1 MGGKAQAAGS
11 DVESDAFA
19 YLAAHVLARESLAWF
34 GSDPDDTPLA
44 IRTQTGGAGDDFAV
58 ELRSGRTIEV
68 QSKGGAS
75 GNDDF
80 KSAAVRLFRGLH
92 DDPDLRGVIL
102 VDTNSTTTI
111 RREFREDALRLAGGI
126 EGETRDVMT
135 AVIERLGGGGTKFDH
150 ATMSRFRLIVLD
162 LEPGTEGSRSGQE
175 LLGRVLEEPGQRA
188 AAWDRLG
195 REGLR
200 VARRAG
206 RQDRDALAAL
216 LNLRPRPV
224 PPDDD
229 ARERYLD
236 WAIET
241 NAAFVLA
248 PLPDLRID
256 SFEAWDELTPP
267 LDPTLFAGSDT
278 EVIRAYHD
286 WEERRDKI
294 SVTDHWD
301 ACKLLESGKSAVIVG
316 GGGAGKS
323 TLTRRLV
330 REACE
335 GGMLALRVSL
345 RHIALLTDGAK
356 TMDDAIVAVAFDG
369 SGIDDAA
376 ARRLL
381 AGMDVL
387 IADGLDETEPR
398 RADVAQ
404 RLVAWMNGHP
414 NVAVIVTTRPVGHAA
429 ALLPGL
435 PLHELTALHAGGTL
449 RLARQIFVATLKDEE
464 TADSTLEAFDTE
476 LETNRAAA
484 VAARNPLLLTCM
496 VALALEGRP
505 LPQGRGALIEE
516 VIDLLRRTTPH
527 DRTVTVER
535 VDRDVANRVL
545 ELAAWLLA
553 ETPALTRDRLIDSV
567 TARLDDLSKREAH
580 RAADQALTFWEEHR
594 VLERLRSGTR
604 EYLTFVHLHLGEYAA
619 ARVVAAMSDQEVAAW
634 VTRVHRL
641 PQWRQVL
648 RFASEAGDA
657 ERIARILLDLDEP
670 SLAAECLEERAEPDR
685 ELITRTVDALTTRLG
700 SADEMAAA
708 DVLVRL
714 AVHAP
719 ERVSHACLPLLDA
732 PGPVTRLA
740 AEAGVF
746 AGDPVLIPEGMPR
759 KWLEEYLPIQLVLR
773 GTPPERI
780 SPLPYEADELQH
792 LTALLAVDALFKT
805 ASRDEAMQVAG
816 DFVPRATTTILF
828 RIESVLR
835 RHDATELLADV
846 ARRTARLTSSI
857 WDFGGDKRREALL
870 AILDA
875 IAASVGTPP
884 AEEAVR
890 RTLPLLSRVLSA
902 IEYQHDDF
910 EWVHERTDQESV
922 ELIIDR
928 TLRGIRIEREALRRE
943 LASAYRIVHSL
954 TARGIYPHIRI
965 VAVHVDWRAAA
976 AEVIEPEQLRRA
988 LVHTAPG
995 VVRIATHLLAAGAT
1009 GSEARAVIA
1018 GALAEN
1024 RKFTAFYLTQVA
1036 PGVLRLDAAVAILR
1050 DALQQPDATRRLRG
1064 IFEALAFVDALR
1076 AGFAAEIVKALVHP
1090 NSWVAEAAADAL
1102 EHLKH
1107 QCTDAYVAALHDAI
1121 SFWQTHPAWC
1131 PRCDR
1136 EVAERF
1142 CPKCRGIGL
1151 PRPDAALHRELA
1163 RCAAA
1168 DTA

>member
-11 DVESDAFA
+11 DVESDVFA

-44 IRTQTGGAGDDFAV
+44 IRTQTGDAGDDFAV

-80 KSAAVRLFRGLH
+80 KSAAVRLFQGLH
-92 DDPDLRGVIL
+92 ADPDLRAVIL
-102 VDTNSTTTI
+102 VDTNSTATI
-111 RREFREDALRLAGGI
+111 RREFKEDAFRLAGGI

-135 AVIERLGGGGTKFDH
+135 AVIERLEGGGMKFDH

-162 LEPGTEGSRSGQE
+162 LEPGTEGARSAQE
-175 LLGRVLEEPGQRA
+175 LLGRVLEDPGQRA
-188 AAWDRLG
+188 AAWDRVG
-195 REGLR
+195 RDGLR

-216 LNLRPRPV
+216 LNLRPRDAR
-224 PPDDD
+224 PDDD
-229 ARERYLD
+229 SRERYLN

-248 PLPDLRID
+248 PLPALRID

-278 EVIRAYHD
+278 EAIRAYHG

-294 SVTDHWD
+294 SVANQWD
-301 ACKLLESGKSAVIVG
+301 ACKLLESGKSAVIAG
-316 GGGAGKS
+316 GSGAGKS
-323 TLTRRLV
+323 TLTRHLV

-345 RHIALLTDGAK
+345 RQIALLTDTGK
-356 TMDDAIVAVAFDG
+356 TMDDAIMAVAFDG

-376 ARRLL
+376 GRRLL
-381 AGMDVL
+381 AAPDVL

-398 RADVAQ
+398 RVDVAQ

-414 NVAVIVTTRPVGHAA
+414 NTAVIVTTRPVGHAA

-449 RLARQIFVATLKDEE
+449 RLARQIFLAALKDEE
-464 TADSTLEAFDTE
+464 TADSAVEAFDTE
-476 LETNRAAA
+476 LETSRAAA
-484 VAARNPLLLTCM
+484 LAARNPLLLSCM

-535 VDRDVANRVL
+535 VDRDIANRVL

-553 ETPALTRDRLIDSV
+553 ETPALTRDRLIDGV
-567 TARLDDLSKREAH
+567 VARLDDLSKREAH

-634 VTRVHRL
+634 TARVHRL

-648 RFASEAGDA
+648 LFASEAGAA

-670 SLAAECLEERAEPDR
+670 FLAAECLEERAEPDR
-685 ELITRTVDALTTRLG
+685 ELIVRIVDALAARLG
-700 SADEMAAA
+700 SGDKKDAA

-714 AVHAP
+714 AAHAP
-719 ERVSHACLPLLDA
+719 GRVSHACLPLLDA

-746 AGDPVLIPEGMPR
+746 AGHPILIPKGMPR
-759 KWLEEYLPIQLVLR
+759 KWLEEYLPIQLVFL
-773 GTPPERI
+773 GKAPKRI
-780 SPLPYEADELQH
+780 SPLPHDAHELQH

-816 DFVPRATTTILF
+816 DFVSRATTTILF
-828 RIESVLR
+828 RIGSVLQ
-835 RHDATELLADV
+835 RHDASELLADV
-846 ARRTARLTSSI
+846 SRRTARLTSST
-857 WDFGGDKRREALL
+857 WDFGDDKRREALL

-875 IAASVGTPP
+875 ITASVGTPP
-884 AEEAVR
+884 AEEAAR
-890 RTLPLLSRVLSA
+890 RTLPLLSRVLAA

-910 EWVHERTDQESV
+910 EWVRERTDQESV
-922 ELIIDR
+922 DLIIDR
-928 TLRGIRIEREALRRE
+928 TLRGIRIDREALRRE
-943 LASAYRIVHSL
+943 LPSAYRIVHGL
-954 TARGIYPHIRI
+954 TARGIYAHIRI
-965 VAVHVDWRAAA
+965 VAVRVDWRTAA
-976 AEVIEPEQLRRA
+976 AEVIEPERLHRA
-988 LVHTAPG
+988 LTHTAPD
-995 VVRIATHLLAAGAT
+995 VVRIATHLLDAGAAGSA
-1009 GSEARAVIA
+1009 AREVIM

-1024 RKFTAFYLTQVA
+1024 RKFTAYYVTQVA
-1036 PGVLRLDAAVAILR
+1036 SGVLGLDAAATILR
-1050 DALQQPDATRRLRG
+1050 GALPQPDGARRLRG
-1064 IFEALAFVDALR
+1064 LFEALAVVDALR
-1076 AGFAAEIVKALVHP
+1076 SAFAAEIVKALVHP
-1090 NSWVAEAAADAL
+1090 NSWIAEAAADAL
-1102 EHLKH
+1102 ERLKH
-1107 QCTDAYVAALHDAI
+1107 PCTDAYVAALHDAI

-1131 PRCDR
+1131 PRCER

-1142 CPKCRGIGL
+1142 CPNCRGISL
-1151 PRPDAALHRELA
+1151 PRPDDALRSALA
-1163 RCAAA
+1163 RCANSS
-1168 DTA
+1168 